1 MNGDITV
8 RIRTLLA
15 GVTMGAALLAGG
27 ITAPAQAASQAATT
41 AAAAS
46 SAVPERTSARAVDG
60 WTEALRASD
69 PVRSCPAASCSVLWR
84 TSGAGQDLYWYNTEV
99 NSAGNLWYELDYPN
113 WGWIYCGNVT
123 APC

>member
-1 MNGDITV
+1 M

-27 ITAPAQAASQAATT
+27 ITAPAQAVSEAATT
-41 AAAAS
+41 AAAAP
-46 SAVPERTSARAVDG
+46 SAVPDRTSSPAAG
-60 WTEALRASD
+60 WTEALSAGS

-84 TSGAGQDLYWYNTEV
+84 TSGAGQDLYWYNWEI
-99 NSAGNLWYELDYPN
+99 NSAGNRWYELDSPS